1 MLRRVL
7 PLIAAV
13 ILMPAVAFSGVL
25 DRVKETNTLRIGYRT
40 DAPPFS
46 HEPRTGDVAG
56 YSVDICRAV
65 ADTLKADLKL
75 DAIAVQYIAVT
86 AENRFKAIQDGTID
100 ILCGPT
106 TMTVSRREIVDFSL
120 PIFVDGAGLM
130 VRPDAAVSKLSELP
144 SKRLAVRAGTT
155 TEQSVRASYPD
166 SAITTVADHRD
177 GIAALKAGTADAYFA
192 DRTLLSYMRYNDPDA
207 QKLQIADEYLSIE
220 PYALALPLGDTAFRL
235 TVDKTISRLFQSP
248 EMKKI
253 LTNAFGDAKLG
264 SVVRAL
270 FRIVRMPE

>member
-1 MLRRVL
+1 MMRRVL

-13 ILMPAVAFSGVL
+13 ILAPAVAFSGVL
-25 DRVKETNTLRIGYRT
+25 ERVQETSTLRIGYRT

-75 DAIAVQYIAVT
+75 DAIAVQYVAVS

-106 TMTVSRREIVDFSL
+106 TMTISRREIVDFSL

-130 VRPDAAVSKLSELP
+130 VRPDTAVSKLSD
-144 SKRLAVRAGTT
+144 LASMKLVVRAGTT
-155 TEQSVRASYPD
+155 TEQSVRTSYPD
-166 SAITTVADHRD
+166 TEIMTVDDHRD
-177 GIAALKAGTADAYFA
+177 GIAALKSGEAAAYFA
-192 DRTLLSYMRYNDPDA
+192 DRTMLAYMRYNDPEA
-207 QKLQIADEYLSIE
+207 QELQIADEYLSIE
-220 PYALALPLGDTAFRL
+220 PYALALPLGDSAFRL
-235 TVDKTISRLFQSP
+235 TVDKTISRLFRSP

-253 LTNAFGDAKLG
+253 ITNAFGDAKLG
-264 SVVRAL
+264 SVVRSL